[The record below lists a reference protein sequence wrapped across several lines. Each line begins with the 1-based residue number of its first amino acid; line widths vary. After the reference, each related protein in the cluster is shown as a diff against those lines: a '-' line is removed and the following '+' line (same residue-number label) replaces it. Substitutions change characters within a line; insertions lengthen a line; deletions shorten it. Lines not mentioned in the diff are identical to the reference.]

1 MRHDCIDEHFIER
14 YESSVH
20 RIKDDIKRKSTVTSQ
35 SQNCSYSTV
44 QKPLSMGK
52 MFMLKHLQHKFALRI
67 SR

>member
-1 MRHDCIDEHFIER
+1 MQMRHDCIDEHFIES

-44 QKPLSMGK
+44 QKSLSMGK
-52 MFMLKHLQHKFALRI
+52 MFM
-67 SR
+67 

>member
-1 MRHDCIDEHFIER
+1 MQMRHDCIDEHFIER

-44 QKPLSMGK
+44 QKSLSMGK
-52 MFMLKHLQHKFALRI
+52 MFM
-67 SR
+67 